1 MGSVEKCGRFNEEH
15 VVTDEEFV
23 FYKNEVVKS
32 DGFDVPSMP
41 DVSAFHMIQPCNL
54 NRESE
59 YILFQ
64 KYSQLAIDKYHRRFE
79 DTSAKL
85 ELVKVLKTMS
95 IVLDIVRYFITFE
108 AKDLADGGKIK
119 TYQAVVR
126 LDVFGGVGVVFQAE
140 AY

>member
-32 DGFDVPSMP
+32 NGFDVPSMP